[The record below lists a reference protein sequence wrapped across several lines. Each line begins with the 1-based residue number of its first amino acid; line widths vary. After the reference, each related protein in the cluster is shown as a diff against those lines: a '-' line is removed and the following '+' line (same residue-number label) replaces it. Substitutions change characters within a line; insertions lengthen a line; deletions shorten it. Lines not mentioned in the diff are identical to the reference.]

1 MITKQ
6 SYLRAGSAY
15 AHQSGGP
22 MIQAS
27 GGDNT
32 LTTSKNMKVEAA
44 ANMDIDANNMTID
57 APTMSIDG
65 PAGNI
70 TSNDVTLHTHTHPQN
85 DGNDAGGGADTSAP
99 NGGS

>member
-1 MITKQ
+1 MT
-6 SYLRAGSAY
+6 
-15 AHQSGGP
+15 
-22 MIQAS
+22 
-27 GGDNT
+27 
-32 LTTSKNMKVEAA
+32 VEAQTD
-44 ANMDIDANNMTID
+44 MDIDANNMTID